1 MAASLDTDLLTAFIA
16 VAETE
21 SFTKAA
27 QQLHRTQSTIS
38 LQIKRLEDIVGAP
51 LFVRTT
57 RSLAPTQSGEM
68 FLVYAKRILQL
79 QLEALAASSGGL
91 RVPIVRLG
99 LPEDYAAAVLPG
111 LLRALRE
118 HEPRIEL
125 HIYCAMSEELVSR
138 LHEGELDLTLGIR
151 CQSYSEGRIIC
162 EEPVVWSA
170 HHAFAIEAVQSVPL
184 AVWPPGCPFRARAL
198 NALAEIGRPS
208 RVVYTS
214 QNPTGIE
221 IAVREGL
228 GVTVRSRR
236 TLPGD
241 WRVLAPED
249 GFPALLPVELE
260 FHRSPTALHHAHDM
274 VEKLLETQLLASGKG
289 VLKAAE

>member
-1 MAASLDTDLLTAFIA
+1 MAASLDTDLLTAFVA
-16 VAETE
+16 VAETV

-38 LQIKRLEDIVGAP
+38 LQIKRLEEIVGAP

-79 QLEALAASSGGL
+79 QMEALAASSGLHG
-91 RVPIVRLG
+91 PTVRLG
-99 LPEDYAAAVLPG
+99 LPEDYAAAVLPS
-111 LLRALRE
+111 LLRALRSQQ
-118 HEPRIEL
+118 PDIEL
-125 HIYCAMSEELVSR
+125 HIYCAMSQELVR
-138 LHEGELDLTLGIR
+138 LLHEGELDLTIGIR
-151 CQSYSEGRIIC
+151 CQSFSDGRVVC

-170 HHAFAIEAVQSVPL
+170 HQGFSIGTEDAVPL

-198 NALAEIGRPS
+198 DALAAIGRPS

-236 TLPGD
+236 TMPAD
-241 WRVLAPED
+241 WRILTPED
-249 GFPALLPVELE
+249 GFPTLPPVELE
-260 FHRSPTALHHAHDM
+260 IHRSPTALHYAHDR
-274 VEKLLETQLLASGKG
+274 VEGLLEAQFLAGAG
-289 VLKAAE
+289 RAFRAAE